1 MNIFYNYICLLFI
14 FSFLRLSESANFL
27 VYCPLFAHSHHKFLA
42 NIAETLTL
50 AGHNVTFLAPII
62 ARKYENVKYLEHTK
76 DVIYV
81 QPDEELEKLG
91 DRMDSADFSRFWTE
105 EPGVFAMAPMLN
117 LFSKMFHKVYEN
129 FKKDLTVLDALKD
142 RKFDALFYEVIAFNA
157 VAIQQYLQIPT
168 LYPTFSVTHHVR
180 LSNSI
185 GEPASPAVLSS
196 PLLPFDDQMAF
207 SERLANTIFDFSTRF
222 FIKPPT
228 IMSYNYPYDVID
240 IEEAESRASF
250 VFLNS
255 NPYLDFPRPLLAK
268 TVLIGGISVN
278 TTQINQ
284 EKLPEYF
291 QNVLSKQSKNVL
303 ISFGSVMYSK
313 DMPEQYKN
321 TIVRVIESF
330 PNVTFIWKY
339 ETDDVSF
346 AGNLENLHFSKW
358 VPQTA
363 LLADS
368 RLSAFITHAG
378 LGSVNELS
386 YSGKPAIL
394 IPIFADQAR
403 NAKMLARHN
412 GSILLDKNDLGN
424 FEMLRDAVKAITE
437 NEKYPIHSEILRRQL
452 LQQPIPPRDLLV
464 KHAIFGAEFG
474 ELPSLNPYSRK
485 MSFHAFFMIDIFLFL
500 TAILLLFI
508 VSLVFLLKAIIRK
521 RITIIF
527 RGKKQKTN

>member
-157 VAIQQYLQIPT
+157 V
-168 LYPTFSVTHHVR
+168 
-180 LSNSI
+180 
-185 GEPASPAVLSS
+185 G